1 MKKNT
6 HEGNYEYKKR
16 LNNGEFGW
24 NTGRFKK
31 VSDLQFLKTIGTV
44 N

>member
-31 VSDLQFLKTIGTV
+31 VSDL
-44 N
+44 